1 MTARLLQ
8 IGEVAEAI
16 GLSLRTVRYYEQMGL
31 ISPERRSQ
39 GGFRLYTLPRSNDC
53 V

>member
-16 GLSLRTVRYYEQMGL
+16 GLSLRTVRYYEQMREQL
-31 ISPERRSQ
+31 DQEVAA
-39 GGFRLYTLPRSNDC
+39 LT
-53 V
+53 